1 MDDSAFATFK
11 YRHADSG
18 MISRQRKIIAVI
30 LLLLGLP
37 GLLAFVPFGLICLFG
52 ALVAFVV
59 RDKKLLLGPRYL
71 LCGNQ
76 LLYYANVC
84 RVSLSS
90 DAGSLLIET
99 VNGRRFTLERDKFPT
114 NARKAPKIAANKAA
128 KFAKVSGKIIDK
140 VRAAAPAAEILG
152 T

>member
-1 MDDSAFATFK
+1 MDDSAFAAFK
-11 YRHADSG
+11 YRHTDAGTISG
-18 MISRQRKIIAVI
+18 QRKIIAAI
-30 LLLLGLP
+30 LLLLGLL
-37 GLLAFVPFGLICLFG
+37 GLFVFIPFGLICLFG
-52 ALVAFVV
+52 ALVAFLV

-76 LLYYANVC
+76 LFYYANVS

-114 NARKAPKIAANKAA
+114 NARKAPKIAANQAA
-128 KFAKVSGKIIDK
+128 KFNKVSARIIDK
-140 VRAAAPAAEILG
+140 VRRARPELAGA
-152 T
+152 